1 MPNVAIKDFFLSTQW
16 VVSATSS
23 GGAESTAAGKLTDV
37 WTRNKIDWVV

>member
-23 GGAESTAAGKLTDV
+23 GAAESTGKLTNV
-37 WTRNKIDWVV
+37 WTIIKIDWTV